1 MKIIHVTATARAAY
15 KDAPIRDA
23 LQTLDTNGP
32 VRVRIDTN
40 EGVSGEAFLA

>member
-1 MKIIHVTATARAAY
+1 MKITHVTATARAA

-23 LQTLDTNGP
+23 LQTLDTNGS
-32 VRVRIDTN
+32 VRVRIETN